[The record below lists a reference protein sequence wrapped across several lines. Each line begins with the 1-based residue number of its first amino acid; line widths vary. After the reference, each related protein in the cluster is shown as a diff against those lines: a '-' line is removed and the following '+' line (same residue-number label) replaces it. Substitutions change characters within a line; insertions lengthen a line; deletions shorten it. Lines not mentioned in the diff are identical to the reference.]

1 MRLIPIAGLALT
13 GLMLSTSAFACDTIV
28 SPQQVSIYGPGKYCL
43 SANRSLPI
51 EISGPDIELD
61 CRTRTITN
69 PSPNGGGPTGIRI
82 NSGDKVIV
90 RNCRVDGFPIGID
103 MNVQSN
109 AQLLN
114 NTVLHARDVAIMVH
128 GNNGNNDPLSEPTRI
143 VGNRVIGY
151 PNGNDPSPSWGPAL
165 RAIGLGRAVISNNV
179 VVGHN
184 GPVGLELFESPDAQL
199 ISNQFLDSSAVD
211 RMIRLEQSPRVRVVH
226 NTIMSR
232 QPNVA
237 FGLSGA
243 SGATCVENVFINTI
257 HSGFSECAVTR
268 YNVEQPLP
276 PGP

>member
-1 MRLIPIAGLALT
+1 MRLIPIAGLALA

-28 SPQQVSIYGPGKYCL
+28 PSQQISIHGPGKYCL

-61 CRTRTITN
+61 CRTRSIIN

-114 NTVLHARDVAIMVH
+114 NTVVRAQDVAIMVH
-128 GNNGNNDPLSEPTRI
+128 GINNNDPFAEPTRI

-151 PNGNDPSPSWGPAL
+151 PNPNDPSSSWAPAL
-165 RAIGLGRAVISNNV
+165 RVIGLGRAVISNNV
-179 VVGHN
+179 VAGHR
-184 GPVGLELFESPDAQL
+184 GPVGLELVDSPDVQ
-199 ISNQFLDSSAVD
+199 ITNNQFLDPAAVD
-211 RMIRLEQSPRVRVVH
+211 RMIRLEQSPRARVVH

-232 QPNVA
+232 QQNVM

-276 PGP
+276 PAP

>member
-1 MRLIPIAGLALT
+1 MRLIPIAGLALA

-28 SPQQVSIYGPGKYCL
+28 PSQQISIHGPGKYCL

-61 CRTRTITN
+61 CRTRSIIN

-114 NTVLHARDVAIMVH
+114 NTVVRAQDVAIMVH
-128 GNNGNNDPLSEPTRI
+128 GINNNDPFAEPTRI

-151 PNGNDPSPSWGPAL
+151 PNPNDPS
-165 RAIGLGRAVISNNV
+165 
-179 VVGHN
+179 
-184 GPVGLELFESPDAQL
+184 
-199 ISNQFLDSSAVD
+199 SS
-211 RMIRLEQSPRVRVVH
+211 
-226 NTIMSR
+226 
-232 QPNVA
+232 
-237 FGLSGA
+237 
-243 SGATCVENVFINTI
+243 
-257 HSGFSECAVTR
+257 
-268 YNVEQPLP
+268 
-276 PGP
+276 